1 MRRMSNVQDSL
12 MEFAELNRRRLFG
25 CPPLAVGELERWQE
39 LQANLVKRFQAD
51 SGEGRRVHERLPT
64 HLHVDVKTGEG
75 DTSSGP
81 SMNLSEGG
89 IFLASTSLLEV
100 GTHLELTVANGET
113 AIDLQGVVAWTRAES
128 TQEGPRGMGV
138 RFTSISNDQRTQ
150 IGHILELKQA
160 ATAD

>member
-1 MRRMSNVQDSL
+1 

-39 LQANLVKRFQAD
+39 LQANLVKRFEAD

-64 HLHVDVKTGEG
+64 HLHVEVKSVEG

-89 IFLASTSLLEV
+89 IFLASTSLLDV

-113 AIDLQGVVAWTRAES
+113 AVDLQGVVAWVRAES
-128 TQEGPRGMGV
+128 TPEGPRGMGV
-138 RFTSISNDQRTQ
+138 RFTTTSNDQRAQ
-150 IGHILELKQA
+150 IEHNLDTKQG
-160 ATAD
+160 ATADSTGLASL